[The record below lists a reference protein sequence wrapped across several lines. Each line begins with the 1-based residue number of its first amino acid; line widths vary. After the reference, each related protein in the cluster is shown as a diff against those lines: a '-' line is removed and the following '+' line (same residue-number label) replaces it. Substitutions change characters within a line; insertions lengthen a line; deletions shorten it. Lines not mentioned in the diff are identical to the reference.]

1 MIDAGQHPKATARG
15 TLWGII
21 AGAAALAAV
30 VVVVASDPGSG
41 SSQTIG
47 DFGILAAAL
56 AGTASCAR
64 AAARRGPEARAWLWI
79 SFAALIWS
87 TAQAIWTGYG
97 LATDH
102 DYPFPSLADAG
113 FVGYSVPAIVGL
125 LSFPRARA
133 SRVGLARTLLDTAV
147 IAAAVLFVSWSIVL
161 GPLVGAGSH
170 DLLTRLTGLAY
181 PVVDV
186 TVASFVLVLTMRQT
200 PGHRLPWLCLAAG
213 LIILTVTDSTY
224 VRLTFDGATG
234 TTGTLMA
241 GGWMAAFLLMAL
253 AAAVPRRSAPGKDHA
268 VYALAFELL
277 PYAPVL
283 GAIVISSSSLAEGN
297 EAFLLGTGVVL
308 LALVVARQV
317 LIVFENVTLTRGL
330 EAKVA
335 QRTAELEGLA
345 AIVNSSSEAIVGKTT
360 GAQITSWNRGA
371 EHVYG
376 YAAAEAI
383 GRDHS
388 FLIPDHRRA
397 FEEENFE
404 AVRAGGATRS
414 YETERLRPDGT
425 LVPVAI
431 TAFPVRG
438 DHGIH
443 GMATIAQDIT
453 ERRRTEAELLAAREA
468 ALESSRL
475 KSEFMATMSH
485 EIRTP
490 MNGVIGLTGL
500 LLQTRLDEAQ
510 RQYAEGVKTA
520 GEALLALINDI
531 LDFSKLEAG
540 KVELDPMPFEPRALL
555 DEVAGL
561 FAEQAQGKGLELI
574 AHCRPNVPPLL
585 LGDSR
590 ALRQILLNLVSNA
603 VKFTSQG
610 EVSLVAKLQ
619 GEGPD
624 DARLRFEVR
633 DTGIG
638 IAPEQQELIFDAFA
652 QADASTTRQYGGTGL
667 GLAICR
673 RLTEALGGEIGLTSQ
688 LGAGSVFWVA
698 VPVSVL
704 AADAS
709 ASEPPLAPF
718 RAGLRVLV
726 VDDNATNR
734 LVLERQLAAWGM
746 EPEST
751 EDAAGALELL
761 GAARAQGLP
770 FELAILDLCMPG
782 PSGLDL
788 TRTIRAEAAI
798 ASIPVIILTSAGQP
812 DRAEFE
818 RAGVQEWLSKPVRS
832 SELFDRVSRLLAPA
846 SAPAGQA
853 PAATAPLRA
862 SARGRVLVVED
873 NEVNQLVAK
882 SMAEKLGYDVDL
894 VTDGAQA
901 VEATARVE
909 YAAVLMDCHMPV
921 MDGFDATRRI
931 RARGGSGAALPIIAM
946 TAGASDED
954 RERCLAAGMDDYLSK
969 PVDMSRLEAAL
980 DHWTIRAEFAPAGEH
995 RPEPAPESAVDGD
1008 RLDML
1013 RSLGSGVLEA
1023 TVEAFEREVG
1033 AGLESLRRA
1042 SSRGGSSD
1050 LHKAAHK
1057 LKGSAG
1063 NIGAERA
1070 AELCRELEELGRQ
1083 GGTAAPDQLDELE
1096 AELAR
1101 VSESL
1106 RRALLS

>member
-1 MIDAGQHPKATARG
+1 MIGAEQYPKARTSG
-15 TLWGII
+15 LLWGIV
-21 AGAAALAAV
+21 AGALMLALV
-30 VVVVASDPGSG
+30 VGVVAADPGSD
-41 SSQTIG
+41 SSQTVG

-79 SFAALIWS
+79 GLGALIWS
-87 TAQAIWTGYG
+87 AGQAIWTGYG

-102 DYPFPSLADAG
+102 NYPFPSLADAG
-113 FVGYSVPAIVGL
+113 FVGYSVPAVIGL
-125 LSFPRARA
+125 LTFPRTKAT
-133 SRVGLARTLLDTAV
+133 RVGLARTVLDAAV
-147 IAAAVLFVSWSIVL
+147 IAAAVLFVSWSVVL
-161 GPLVGAGSH
+161 GPLVGAESH
-170 DLLTRLTGLAY
+170 DVLSRLTGLAY

-186 TVASFVLVLTMRQT
+186 TVTSFVLVLTMRQT

-224 VRLTFDGATG
+224 VRLTFDGATD
-234 TTGTLMA
+234 TTGTILA

-253 AAAVPRRSAPGKDHA
+253 AAAVPPRRRPKKDRA

-277 PYAPVL
+277 PYVPVL
-283 GAIVISSSSLAEGN
+283 GAIVLSSSSLAAGN
-297 EAFLLGTGVVL
+297 EAFLLGTGIVL

-360 GAQITSWNRGA
+360 DGAITSWNPGA

-376 YAAAEAI
+376 YAAAEAL
-383 GRDHS
+383 GRDHA
-388 FLIPDHRRA
+388 FLIPEHRRA

-404 AVRAGGATRS
+404 AIRAGGVTRS
-414 YETERLRPDGT
+414 YETERRRRDGT
-425 LVPVAI
+425 LVPVSI

-443 GMATIAQDIT
+443 GIATIAQDIT

-490 MNGVIGLTGL
+490 MNGVIGLTSL
-500 LLQTRLDEAQ
+500 LLQTPLDEAQ

-540 KVELDPMPFEPRALL
+540 KVELELMPFDPRALL
-555 DEVAGL
+555 EEVAGL

-574 AHCRPNVPPLL
+574 AHCRPTVPARV

-603 VKFTSQG
+603 VKFTGHG
-610 EVSLVAKLQ
+610 EVALVAKLQ
-619 GEGPD
+619 DETPEG
-624 DARLRFEVR
+624 ARLRFEVR

-673 RLTEALGGEIGLTSQ
+673 RLTEALGGEIGLMSQ
-688 LGAGSVFWVA
+688 PGAGSVFWIS
-698 VPVSVL
+698 VPVSVV
-704 AADAS
+704 AGDDAP
-709 ASEPPLAPF
+709 EPILAPF
-718 RAGLRVLV
+718 HAGLRALV

-734 LVLERQLAAWGM
+734 LVLGRQLAAWGM
-746 EPEST
+746 EPESA

-761 GAARAQGLP
+761 GAAAAEGLP
-770 FELAILDLCMPG
+770 FELAVLDFCMPG
-782 PSGLDL
+782 TSGLDL
-788 TRTIRAEAAI
+788 ARSIQADAAI
-798 ASIPVIILTSAGQP
+798 ASTPVIILTSAGHA
-812 DRAEFE
+812 DRDEFE
-818 RAGVQEWLSKPVRS
+818 RAGVREWLSKPVRS
-832 SELFDRVSRLLAPA
+832 SELFDRVSRLLAP
-846 SAPAGQA
+846 SAAAADPA
-853 PAATAPLRA
+853 PAATAPSRG
-862 SARGRVLVVED
+862 SARGRILVVED

-894 VTDGAQA
+894 AGDGAQA
-901 VEATARVE
+901 VEAAGRVE

-921 MDGFDATRRI
+921 MDGFDATRAI
-931 RARGGSGAALPIIAM
+931 RALGGSGAALPIIAM
-946 TAGASDED
+946 TAGASEED

-969 PVDMSRLEAAL
+969 PVDLARLEAAL
-980 DHWTIRAEFAPAGEH
+980 DRWAGHAQPAVQRPADPIR
-995 RPEPAPESAVDGD
+995 ESAVDGD

-1023 TVEAFEREVG
+1023 TVEAFEREAG

-1042 SSRGGSSD
+1042 SSAGGGSD
-1050 LHKAAHK
+1050 LHRAAHK

-1063 NIGAERA
+1063 NIGATRA

-1083 GGTAAPDQLDELE
+1083 GGTPAPDQLDELE
-1096 AELAR
+1096 AELAL

-1106 RRALLS
+1106 RRAVLSER